1 MQPHLLIQ
9 TKSNYPIYQESSGL
23 AMSEVIFPL
32 DQSDLSFTAS
42 GGSTVRRSILP
53 SGVRVLTEHMPGA
66 QSVSVSFS
74 VAVGSRDETDGHHGS
89 THFLEHL
96 LFKGTKKRTALDI
109 AVAFD
114 SVGGSSNASTG
125 KEHTSYYARVQDSA
139 LPLAVDVIGDML
151 ASSLIDPKEFE
162 NERTV
167 ILEELAMNDDDP
179 QDVAHEAFAEAVL
192 GSHSLG
198 RPIGGTKE
206 TITAVSRDA
215 VWEHYQAN
223 YRPQDLVIAA
233 AGGVEHSA
241 LISLV
246 EKALT
251 DAGWDLSKTAMPV
264 ERRLLHPA
272 EISRGSALKVI
283 KRPIAQANVLLGM
296 QGLVADDE
304 RRYAMGILNTVL
316 GGGMSSRMFQEIR
329 EKRGLAYS
337 VYSFNQGYSDGA
349 YFGLYAGCSPA
360 KTAEVTSLMVAELES
375 IANSGIRQDE
385 LDLAKGNISGSLALK
400 YESTMARMNRLISAE
415 IVNGEFF
422 DLDDSLQHV
431 HAVSLDDVQSLAAD
445 LVGRERSIVAVGD
458 VDESTFAE
466 FI

>member
-1 MQPHLLIQ
+1 
-9 TKSNYPIYQESSGL
+9 
-23 AMSEVIFPL
+23 MSEVLFPL

-74 VAVGSRDETDGHHGS
+74 VAVGSRDETDGHYGS

-125 KEHTSYYARVQDSA
+125 KEHTSYYARVQDKA

-192 GSHSLG
+192 GDHALG
-198 RPIGGTKE
+198 RPIGGTNE
-206 TITAVSRDA
+206 TITAVTRDA
-215 VWEHYQAN
+215 VWSHYQAN

-233 AGGVEHSA
+233 AGGVEHGD
-241 LISLV
+241 LIGLV
-246 EKALT
+246 EKSLIE
-251 DAGWDLSKTAMPV
+251 AGWDLNKKAAPV

-272 EISRGSALKVI
+272 TISRGTELKVI

-360 KTAEVTSLMVAELES
+360 KTAEVTRLMVAEFEK
-375 IANSGIRQDE
+375 IATDGIRQDE

-422 DLDDSLQHV
+422 DLDDSLMHV
-431 HAVSLDDVQSLAAD
+431 NSVTLADVQNLAAD
-445 LVGRERSIVAVGD
+445 LVKRERSIVAVGD

>member
-1 MQPHLLIQ
+1 
-9 TKSNYPIYQESSGL
+9 
-23 AMSEVIFPL
+23 MSEIFFPL

-53 SGVRVLTEHMPGA
+53 SGVRVLTEHIPGS
-66 QSVSVSFS
+66 QSVAISFS
-74 VAVGSRDETDGHHGS
+74 VAVGSRDETNGHFGS

-109 AVAFD
+109 AIAFD

-125 KEHTSYYARVQDSA
+125 KEHTSYYARVQDKA
-139 LPLAVDVIGDML
+139 LPIAVDVIADML
-151 ASSLIDPKEFE
+151 TSSLIDPKEFE

-179 QDVAHEAFAEAVL
+179 QDVAHELFSEAVL
-192 GSHSLG
+192 GGHPLG
-198 RPIGGTKE
+198 RPIGGTQE
-206 TITAVSRDA
+206 TINTVTREA

-233 AGGVEHSA
+233 AGGVDHAQLIQLVESA
-241 LISLV
+241 LI
-246 EKALT
+246 
-251 DAGWDLSKTAMPV
+251 DAGWNLDAKATPV
-264 ERRLLHPA
+264 ERRFLQAA
-272 EISRGSALKVI
+272 EITRGHALKVVH
-283 KRPIAQANVLLGM
+283 RPIQQANILLGM

-337 VYSFNQGYSDGA
+337 VYSFNTGYSDAA

-360 KTAEVTSLMVAELES
+360 KSNEVTRLMVEELEK
-375 IANSGIRQDE
+375 IANDGIRADE
-385 LDLAKGNISGSLALK
+385 LTLAQGNISGGLALK

-415 IVNGEFF
+415 VINGEFF
-422 DLDDSLQHV
+422 DLDDSLAHV
-431 HAVSLDDVQSLAAD
+431 NDVTLEQVQSLAAD
-445 LVGRERSIVAVGD
+445 LAGRERSIVAVGD
-458 VDESTFAE
+458 VSEATFNE
-466 FI
+466 FL

>member
-1 MQPHLLIQ
+1 
-9 TKSNYPIYQESSGL
+9 
-23 AMSEVIFPL
+23 MSEVLFPL

-74 VAVGSRDETDGHHGS
+74 VAVGSRDETDGHYGS

-96 LFKGTKKRTALDI
+96 LFKGTKKRSALDI

-125 KEHTSYYARVQDSA
+125 KEHTSYYARVQDKA

-151 ASSLIDPKEFE
+151 ASSLIDAKEFE

-192 GSHSLG
+192 GGHPLG
-198 RPIGGTKE
+198 RPIGGTNE
-206 TITAVSRDA
+206 TISAVTRDA
-215 VWEHYQAN
+215 VWSHYQAN

-233 AGGVEHSA
+233 AGGVEHGD
-241 LISLV
+241 LIALV
-246 EKALT
+246 EKSLIE
-251 DAGWDLSKTAMPV
+251 AGWDLNKKAAPV
-264 ERRLLHPA
+264 ERRLLQPA
-272 EISRGSALKVI
+272 TISRGTELKVI

-360 KTAEVTSLMVAELES
+360 KTAEVTRLMVAEFEK
-375 IANSGIRQDE
+375 IATDGIRLDE

-422 DLDDSLQHV
+422 DLDDSLLHV
-431 HAVSLDDVQSLAAD
+431 NSVTLDDVQNLAAD
-445 LVGRERSIVAVGD
+445 LVKRERSIVAVGD